1 MSIDGSIVKRATV
14 ESVRVASNNIRRDLK
29 TIKSSLLDHLKEV
42 FSPQND
48 RFFAELHC
56 EFFLLNHEV
65 EDGADVYFAN
75 FAIYVVFQKTAFGIA
90 NQKFEN
96 DLDGAISKEIN
107 RAFVDIHMN
116 HDEMTVTLESLNI
129 QNNRAY
135 GIEKQQLVDDLRE
148 QAAKSAESV
157 ADYPEESEFDD
168 DYNYETTT
176 VSNVLS
182 TVSSTVWAIEL
193 IRPDDYEGRL
203 DTVLNA
209 TAAEFGLKQCIVWR
223 MPLTALMLL
232 DGQPT
237 DFDLEEVL
245 FERFEFFD
253 PSLITMK
260 QFDGVLDLGDSP
272 TKYNISVNV
281 ILESENKK
289 TEEEYRSAIDLVFR
303 KYNQNTSEIYIEHF
317 DVDIA
322 SVESSEI
329 LDLTLRAIVPLA
341 NDGKIQNSVSTPYI
355 CTLDQFNAFLEIL
368 ERLMKTPFR
377 SRGLVWRYVILKDWT
392 SSTYKDLLGEH
403 FIPEKSLDL
412 PDELIREND
421 DMEPIS
427 FEFALTF
434 DAEDKKSKSI
444 YQKLENVCR
453 AGEIFN

>member
-14 ESVRVASNNIRRDLK
+14 ESVRIASNNIRRDLK

-56 EFFLLNHEV
+56 EFFLLSHEV
-65 EDGADVYFAN
+65 ADGADVYFAN

-129 QNNRAY
+129 QNNKAY

-157 ADYPEESEFDD
+157 ADYPEESFDD

-176 VSNVLS
+176 VSNALS

-193 IRPDDYEGRL
+193 VRPDDYEGRL

-245 FERFEFFD
+245 FERFEFYD

-303 KYNQNTSEIYIEHF
+303 KYNQNTSEIFIEHY

-341 NDGKIQNSVSTPYI
+341 NDGKLSN
-355 CTLDQFNAFLEIL
+355 
-368 ERLMKTPFR
+368 
-377 SRGLVWRYVILKDWT
+377 
-392 SSTYKDLLGEH
+392 
-403 FIPEKSLDL
+403 
-412 PDELIREND
+412 
-421 DMEPIS
+421 
-427 FEFALTF
+427 
-434 DAEDKKSKSI
+434 
-444 YQKLENVCR
+444 
-453 AGEIFN
+453 